1 MAGKMK
7 AYSKSKLGLLF
18 KGLGSLLI
26 ISGVYFL
33 FHEYPSWGVWCLV
46 AAVACKFLGM
56 LFENLKVGRYNRQL
70 AKWKEEKAAQE
81 KQEESKA

>member
-7 AYSKSKLGLLF
+7 AYSKSKLGLFL

-33 FHEYPSWGVWCLV
+33 FNDYPSWGVWCLV
-46 AAVACKFLGM
+46 AAVAFKFLGL
-56 LFENLKVGRYNRQL
+56 LFENWKVSRYNRQL
-70 AKWKEEKAAQE
+70 AKWKEEQAAQE
-81 KQEESKA
+81 KREESKE